1 MLTVSDC
8 AKVLASELVFFPTYE
23 LSEPLIRAW
32 ASHFKDV
39 EPAEFS
45 QAFRQAIQEPGRK
58 FAPTPGE
65 IRAIINNLRAGPEEL
80 ELPEAAWVKLLNNDF
95 NVSNLA
101 LTAFKLTSDSSRM
114 RFIPLVDLPWKKRE
128 FLGIYES
135 LRLKRQQFGDKFQ
148 LPDSPRAAL
157 PQQTRQLIADI
168 KSQMP
173 IKTPRKP
180 QKAKI

>member
-8 AKVLASELVFFPTYE
+8 AKILASELVFFQNYE

-39 EPAEFS
+39 EPTEFS
-45 QAFRQAIQEPGRK
+45 QAFRAAVQEPGRK

-65 IRAIINNLRAGPEEL
+65 IRAIINNLRAGPDDL

-95 NVSNLA
+95 TVSNLA
-101 LTAFKLTSDSSRM
+101 LTAFKLTSDSARM
-114 RFIPLVDLPWKKRE
+114 RYIPLVDLPWKKRE

-135 LRLKRQQFGDKFQ
+135 LRLKRQQYGDKFQ
-148 LPDSPRAAL
+148 LPDSPRAKL
-157 PQQTRQLIADI
+157 PPAATKLIADI
-168 KSQMP
+168 KSTMP
-173 IKTPRKP
+173 IKAPRKP